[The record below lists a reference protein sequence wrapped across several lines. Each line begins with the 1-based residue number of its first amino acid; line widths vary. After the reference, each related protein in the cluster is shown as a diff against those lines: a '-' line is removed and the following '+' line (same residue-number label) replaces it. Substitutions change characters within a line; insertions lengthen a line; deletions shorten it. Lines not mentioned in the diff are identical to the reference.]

1 MGFSRGRIDSSS
13 IFGEFNFVQTNITGI
28 AFPTNLLKVM
38 ANGRF
43 WLSTKLGCSLNV
55 IKISLF
61 FFWTDY
67 GTAFLL

>member
-38 ANGRF
+38 ANEGF
-43 WLSTKLGCSLNV
+43 WLSTKLSGSFEC
-55 IKISLF
+55 
-61 FFWTDY
+61 D
-67 GTAFLL
+67 